1 MYIIDFDDTLFDTQA
16 FKEARLQAMLGLG
29 IDEKLFW
36 ETYYEAHNN
45 TEGIFTYSDSLHA
58 TVLSKY
64 GFDEKEVSQF
74 LYEITARAKYFLL
87 PGAVE
92 FLSFLKSS
100 GQPMILLSLGDSGF
114 QETKVKQTEVDKFF
128 DRMFMVDDTKENI
141 LQEIFSKENQ
151 EETIFINDKIEE
163 TLNLKEKFPKMKIIL
178 RQSPAIPLERYQ
190 ESNLPYFKTLKE
202 IEKYIVNYVK

>member
-36 ETYYEAHNN
+36 ETYYEARNN

-58 TVLSKY
+58 AVLSKY
-64 GFDEKEVSQF
+64 GFDEKEVLQF
-74 LYEITARAKYFLL
+74 LHEITARAKYFLL
-87 PGAVE
+87 PGAIE
-92 FLSFLKSS
+92 FLSFLRNS
-100 GQPMILLSLGDSGF
+100 GQTIILLSLGDPGY
-114 QETKVKQTEVDKFF
+114 QEIKVKQTEIDKFF
-128 DRMFMVDDTKENI
+128 DRIFMIDATKEDI

-151 EETIFINDKIEE
+151 EETIFINDKVEE
-163 TLNLKEKFPKMKIIL
+163 TLNLKEKFSKMKIIL
-178 RQSPAIPLERYQ
+178 RQNPAIPLGRYQ

-202 IEKYIVNYVK
+202 IEKYILNYAK